1 MKRLLPLLSLMVI
14 SAVAWVLTDR
24 LRAVDFADV
33 VATLR
38 ALPAGVVFAGIACS
52 AGVYTLVGLYE
63 GFAVRIATGRRM
75 TLQAFRTALIANPI
89 GRALGIAMVSGGALR
104 YRVYSAL
111 GLGARQVGAVILLV
125 AMPYVIAVGWLID
138 LSLLLNS
145 EQASRALRLSATTV
159 AAIALVGLVKDV
171 GWLVFIAK
179 RKQPLTWRGQ
189 ALKLPT
195 LRDTAIQT
203 AFGLGQLSLMTAI
216 LYVFMPPELGMS
228 WPAFVAIYC
237 IAFVAG
243 QVSNVPAGLGVLEAA
258 LLIMLPHVPP
268 SRLLGRR
275 ACVSRRVRAAAAP
288 RRPGAAGCVRGH
300 APARSGAAARIC
312 LSRSLTTP
320 ML

>member
-1 MKRLLPLLSLMVI
+1 MKRLLPLLWLIVI
-14 SAVAWVLTDR
+14 SAAAWVLADR

-38 ALPAGVVFAGIACS
+38 ALPLRVVLAGIACS
-52 AGVYTLVGLYE
+52 AGVYSLVGLYE

-89 GRALGIAMVSGGALR
+89 GRALGVAMVSGGALR

-138 LSLLLNS
+138 LSLLSNS

-189 ALKLPT
+189 TLKLPT
-195 LRDTAIQT
+195 LHDTAIQT

-216 LYVFMPPELGMS
+216 LYLFMPPELGMS

-243 QVSNVPAGLGVLEAA
+243 QLSNVPAGLGVLEAA
-258 LLIMLPHVPP
+258 LLVMLPHVPP
-268 SRLLGRR
+268 SRLLGAVLAYRAVYELLPLLLGLVLLLVFEVTHPRGLVRR
-275 ACVSRRVRAAAAP
+275 
-288 RRPGAAGCVRGH
+288 RGS
-300 APARSGAAARIC
+300 A
-312 LSRSLTTP
+312 
-320 ML
+320 